1 MCIRTN
7 SKTKNESLF
16 FTVIAELDGK
26 KSNIDMAPRKSKRIK
41 LATIAPE
48 PEPKLDD
55 ESDNDDTVELKR
67 KVKNILMLNDDCFFA
82 ILDKLRL
89 DDLCAMGKTCE
100 RLQRLCGDYFSRY
113 HKNKAVN
120 IYYGRRTHMNK
131 YGIRITPIT
140 EKYFKCFPVQNWI
153 FDKSNTYY
161 VKSKPQRLVDFYKG
175 CNLAPIKT
183 ILFYRHALEEGH
195 GCILADLFENVESVA
210 FSQMAQMGELNRT
223 ILKFMPNLRELTL
236 LSTLQLF
243 GEQGDW
249 WNESYPT
256 LERFSWYFTER
267 GEIPFK
273 KFERFLGLNSNIK
286 FISLRSKS
294 VKTIEKLMEKDIH
307 INELFFD
314 AYPEN
319 IPKVLGTLHTLFDR
333 GLCYRLHLNILSLNQ
348 ELLNKHLDRLA
359 TLGPYI
365 EGLYLSRV
373 IDKKLAD
380 LLISFDKLKVL
391 ECERSEDDNRLTA
404 IPSLEVICWEDVKS
418 YKDKRPS
425 VSVLCPHRPCNLKV
439 YFKKHA
445 VWSGNEE
452 WGKLNS
458 GLRRL
463 PGAQILKL
471 YVNITKTNKR
481 LFPNQPDFNQINREH
496 DMLEIMDFKTEIIT
510 NPFIRDFIFQQKQW
524 QCPESDT

>member
-1 MCIRTN
+1 M
-7 SKTKNESLF
+7 
-16 FTVIAELDGK
+16 IAELDANE
-26 KSNIDMAPRKSKRIK
+26 SNIDMAPRKSKRIK

-89 DDLCAMGKTCE
+89 DDLCAMGRTCE

-120 IYYGRRTHMNK
+120 IYYGRRTHMNI
-131 YGIRITPIT
+131 YGIHITPIT

-153 FDKSNTYY
+153 FDKSDKDYN
-161 VKSKPQRLVDFYKG
+161 KSKPQQLVDFYEG

-183 ILFYRHALEEGH
+183 ILFYRHALEDGH
-195 GCILADLFENVESVA
+195 GCILADLLENVESVA
-210 FSQMAQMGELNRT
+210 FSHMKIHMGKLNKT
-223 ILKFMPNLRELTL
+223 ILKFMPNLKELTL
-236 LSTLQLF
+236 LSFVFLF
-243 GEQGDW
+243 GQQGDW
-249 WNESYPT
+249 WNKSYPT
-256 LERFSWYFTER
+256 LERFSWYLTTN
-267 GEIPFK
+267 GEIPFA
-273 KFERFLGLNSNIK
+273 KFEQFLGLNPNIK

-294 VKTIEKLMEKDIH
+294 VRTIEKLIEKNIH

-314 AYPEN
+314 ATMLFDPKN
-319 IPKVLGTLHTLFDR
+319 IPKLLRTLHILFER
-333 GLCYRLHLNILSLNQ
+333 GLCYRLHLNILSLSQ
-348 ELLNKHLDRLA
+348 ELLNKHLDGLS

-391 ECERSEDDNRLTA
+391 KCERSKDDNRLTA
-404 IPSLEVICWEDVKS
+404 IPSLEVICWGDVKG
-418 YKDKRPS
+418 YKYKKPS
-425 VSVLCPHRPCNLKV
+425 VIVLCPNRLCNLKV
-439 YFKKHA
+439 YFEKHA
-445 VWSGNEE
+445 VWSRNEK

-458 GLRRL
+458 GLCRL

-471 YVNITKTNKR
+471 YVNIAKTNKKR
-481 LFPNQPDFNQINREH
+481 LPYQPNFNRINREH
-496 DMLEIMDFKTEIIT
+496 DMLEIVDFKTEIIT
-510 NPFIRDFIFQQKQW
+510 NPFICDFVLQQKKW
-524 QCPESDT
+524 